1 MQKVTRGTKECF
13 RIFGP
18 KVVLLEGCFNACV
31 RACFVFFWPL
41 LLPPSRPPLFE
52 PRPAVD
58 PQVAGE
64 PLINTAGAHH
74 YQRGLPGSDP
84 RRASRQVVSGA
95 RQRRRSPSEKVPA
108 PRLEPCAPTP
118 LVNSSLGAPTCVTA
132 QSQQRLPNGFFC
144 LFLSFEFLSVEENK
158 LTRKQ
163 KSRRQLKNTMM
174 RSIAFN
180 Y

>member
-1 MQKVTRGTKECF
+1 MFPNIWSCRSFGGGLLQCVCACLLCF
-13 RIFGP
+13 
-18 KVVLLEGCFNACV
+18 LLA
-31 RACFVFFWPL
+31 PS
-41 LLPPSRPPLFE
+41 PPSRPPLFG

-84 RRASRQVVSGA
+84 SRASRQVVSGA

-132 QSQQRLPNGFFC
+132 QSQQRLPNGF
-144 LFLSFEFLSVEENK
+144 LFLFF
-158 LTRKQ
+158 
-163 KSRRQLKNTMM
+163 
-174 RSIAFN
+174 
-180 Y
+180 